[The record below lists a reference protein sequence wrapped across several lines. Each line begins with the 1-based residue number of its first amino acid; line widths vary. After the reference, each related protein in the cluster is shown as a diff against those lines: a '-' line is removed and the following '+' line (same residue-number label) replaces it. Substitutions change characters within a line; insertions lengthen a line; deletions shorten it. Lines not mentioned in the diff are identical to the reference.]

1 MIEKQ
6 PLEYHLKNMDVFYAL
21 SYSDIK
27 LLREYVSAKYNGL
40 ILTPA
45 GDLKLYGITNT
56 HLHKSITMNNKQ
68 LLPLVFKLCARFF
81 GQNEDSAKSK
91 SRKREFVEVRMYYY
105 KYAYNELKCSYKSIG
120 EVVNGRDHSTVIS
133 GINELEDLMDTDRT
147 CIAKY
152 NNLLAYLEK
161 ELETT
166 PHQANG
172 DGKN

>member
-40 ILTPA
+40 VLNS
-45 GDLKLYGITNT
+45 DNKLKLYGVTNT
-56 HLHKSITMNNKQ
+56 HLHRILTMRNET
-68 LLPLVFKLCARFF
+68 LLPTVFKLCCRFF
-81 GQNEDSAKSK
+81 GYGEDIVRSKCRKNEH
-91 SRKREFVEVRMYYY
+91 VEIRSFYY

-120 EVVNGRDHSTVIS
+120 RVVNNRDHSTVIS
-133 GINELEDLMDTDRT
+133 GINRIDDLMDTDRT
-147 CIAKY
+147 YIAKY
-152 NNLLAYLEK
+152 NDLMAYLEY
-161 ELETT
+161 ELDRI